1 MYAILIQIEEVR
13 LCVRFRN
20 YCKYSDKET
29 TRNLLIFESNNINTS
44 RYVLSFLHNI
54 IILEKYPVENYYFKI
69 LMGLALIPVLIRSKR
84 KFSPVT

>member
-1 MYAILIQIEEVR
+1 M
-13 LCVRFRN
+13 RFRN